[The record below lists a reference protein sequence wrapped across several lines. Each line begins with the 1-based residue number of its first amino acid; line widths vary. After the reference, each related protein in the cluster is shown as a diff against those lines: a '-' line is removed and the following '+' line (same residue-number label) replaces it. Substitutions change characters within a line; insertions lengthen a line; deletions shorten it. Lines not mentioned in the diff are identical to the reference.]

1 MHTPGQT
8 VFFGITPLKRFTSL
22 SANRSQQVPQ
32 LPRVGANAGAEGY
45 LLPDTADV
53 KALPHSA
60 CLDKS
65 LVPCP
70 LTIGPHLSNGQDSL

>member
-1 MHTPGQT
+1 MHTQGQT

-22 SANRSQQVPQ
+22 SANWSQQVPQ
-32 LPRVGANAGAEGY
+32 LPRVGANAGAECY
-45 LLPDTADV
+45 LLPDTADM
-53 KALPHSA
+53 KALPHSV

-65 LVPCP
+65 LILFP